1 MKHAAGFHLGTV
13 LPTTADGALLVSSGQ
28 VPVFFHSLK
37 VGDPGLEPEAHI
49 CYLGTAIDLATFK
62 DYTGYV
68 IKSL

>member
-1 MKHAAGFHLGTV
+1 MKHAAGYHLGTV
-13 LPTTADGALLVSSGQ
+13 LPTTADGALLVSSGP

-37 VGDPGLEPEAHI
+37 LGDPGLEPEAHI